1 MKEINAL
8 GKACP
13 MPVIE
18 AKKALGTEEG
28 RDGIVISVDNEIATQ
43 NLAKLA
49 EQMELSYSVSKQSEQ
64 EYRVAI
70 GGEGQVPESVKSRLE
85 TGTGYVVA
93 ISSLEMGS
101 GDSKLGK
108 KLMGSLLYAL
118 SEQDE
123 LPKAVLFY
131 NAGVYLTVEESDS
144 LEDLKAL
151 EAAGVEILS
160 CGLCLDFYHVT
171 EKLAVGSVSN
181 MYRIVE
187 MMRSHAT
194 VRP

>member
-1 MKEINAL
+1 M
-8 GKACP
+8 
-13 MPVIE
+13 
-18 AKKALGTEEG
+18 
-28 RDGIVISVDNEIATQ
+28 
-43 NLAKLA
+43 
-49 EQMELSYSVSKQSEQ
+49 
-64 EYRVAI
+64 
-70 GGEGQVPESVKSRLE
+70 
-85 TGTGYVVA
+85 VA

-108 KLMGSLLYAL
+108 KLMGSFLYAL

>member
-108 KLMGSLLYAL
+108 NLWEVFYTLYQNKMNYQRR
-118 SEQDE
+118 SC
-123 LPKAVLFY
+123 FIM
-131 NAGVYLTVEESDS
+131 
-144 LEDLKAL
+144 LECT
-151 EAAGVEILS
+151 S
-160 CGLCLDFYHVT
+160 RWR
-171 EKLAVGSVSN
+171 N
-181 MYRIVE
+181 PIV
-187 MMRSHAT
+187 
-194 VRP
+194 

>member
-18 AKKALGTEEG
+18 AKKALNTDEG
-28 RDGIVISVDNEIATQ
+28 KNGIIISVDNEIATQ

-49 EQMELSYSVSKQSEQ
+49 DQMKLSYSLSKHSDQ

-70 GGEGQVPESVKSRLE
+70 GGQGEVPEKVKNKLE
-85 TGTGYVVA
+85 TGSGYVVA

-101 GDSKLGK
+101 GDPTLGK
-108 KLMGSLLYAL
+108 KLMGSFLYAL

-123 LPKAVLFY
+123 LPKAILFY
-131 NAGVYLTVEESDS
+131 NAGVHLTVEGSDS

-151 EAAGVEILS
+151 ESAGVEILS
-160 CGLCLDFYHVT
+160 CGLCLDFYHLT
-171 EKLAVGSVSN
+171 EQLTVGSISN

-187 MMRSHAT
+187 MMRSYST